1 MTNVREPLINSVS
14 RNRLR
19 LLMSLDQKVRDQV
32 TPFTSGSTSML
43 YRRRIGGVYVA
54 RVIQMEL
61 GKPVSSLVKIS
72 NANRKER

>member
-1 MTNVREPLINSVS
+1 MTNECEPLINSVS

-61 GKPVSSLVKIS
+61 GKPVSSLVQIS

>member
-1 MTNVREPLINSVS
+1 
-14 RNRLR
+14 
-19 LLMSLDQKVRDQV
+19 MSLDQKVRDQV
-32 TPFTSGSTSML
+32 TSFTSGGTSML

-61 GKPVSSLVKIS
+61 GKPVSSLVQIS